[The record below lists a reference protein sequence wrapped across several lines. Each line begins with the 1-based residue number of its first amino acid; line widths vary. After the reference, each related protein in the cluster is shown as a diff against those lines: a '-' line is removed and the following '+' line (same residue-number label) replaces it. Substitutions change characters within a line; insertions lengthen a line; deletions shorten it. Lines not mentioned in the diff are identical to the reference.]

1 MLQACIPHALDVQG
15 GLKDRPADILLI
27 GWSKGRDVCVDLTV
41 THPLGLDAHPVSL
54 ERAKKHLAAAESAKQ
69 TKEAASCALMGWGHH
84 PAAYS
89 PWGGEGPAARALLF
103 EVTKRATADLQG
115 WPRTQRMLEIRQG
128 LSLALAR
135 GVAAQLALRCRLE
148 EACIT

>member
-1 MLQACIPHALDVQG
+1 
-15 GLKDRPADILLI
+15 
-27 GWSKGRDVCVDLTV
+27 
-41 THPLGLDAHPVSL
+41 
-54 ERAKKHLAAAESAKQ
+54 
-69 TKEAASCALMGWGHH
+69 MGWGHH

-135 GVAAQLALRCRLE
+135 GVAAQLALRCPVA
-148 EACIT
+148 EACTKHNPHGCPRRLQPPTRMCRTATTWLAQ